1 MPVQYVN
8 VDDFDFELPDG
19 LIARHPPAQR
29 RDARLLA
36 LTRDALQHQ
45 QFPDLLGH
53 VRPGDLL
60 IFNDTRVIPAR
71 LFGHKD
77 SGGKV
82 EVLIER
88 VVDDHE
94 ALAHVRASKSP
105 KPGSWLQFDEGV
117 RAQVTGRRDALFI
130 LQFHG
135 CETLLGALETI
146 GHVPLPPYIDRPDEQ
161 GDMERYQTV
170 YAREPGA
177 VAAPTAGLHFDE
189 AMLAALQQH
198 GVDIGYVTL
207 HVGAGTFQPVR
218 VDKVEDHH
226 MHSERYQI
234 PETLV
239 EQVAQA
245 HARGGRIVAVGTTA
259 LRALEAASQS
269 GGLKA
274 GQGETDIFI
283 YPGYQFRLVECLL
296 TNFHLPKST
305 LLMLI
310 SAFAGQERVMSAY
323 QAAIE
328 AEYRFFSYGDAMF
341 IERVDV
347 STAKGD

>member
-1 MPVQYVN
+1 MN

-135 CETLLGALETI
+135 CETLLGALERI

-310 SAFAGQERVMSAY
+310 SAFAGQERVMNAY